1 MEKSYAKLV
10 HRARLVTAA
19 DAITAAIVS
28 LTRHSSRNVT
38 CSQCGNDD
46 RNRFEVTDID
56 HVSRSITEVQCSR
69 CKETSYVCHSQCYCR
84 IYPASN
90 GLECSYKKEITT
102 GCVPKCNKSIQIC
115 RILESTVSVLRNNIG
130 NRVCSCG
137 NQEPHQTKVICV
149 DRLGFITNLQC
160 YSCEKVL
167 TISPL
172 EVSYIVQ
179 TLYHGQTEKVSIFQ
193 QAFDGDHDE
202 HMQELCNILQRHSF
216 YNNSICP
223 EYDNGDPESCR
234 VTAIDKETGK
244 VTEVEFVTPGY
255 NQSLKITCHSGC
267 YYDKYP
273 SLTPFQYEV
282 TYKEK
287 IRMLLETTA
296 RRSQHIE
303 QSNNTYSGKAIL
315 SCTVLSAN
323 AAILRRH
330 SKDLTLCQNCKN
342 DDHENL
348 QVVEIDQHGFITR
361 VMCTRCGHSLSTDC
375 HRSPFYYEEIDESV
389 ALERGDHICWHRN
402 VSYWHH
408 AIVTRTDDQTVTL
421 AEYASHGFEV
431 SFNESRKN
439 RQDVSPSWSSG
450 IPYRITFED
459 CYTDEYTALRAE
471 KCIGEKHYNPLS
483 RNCEHSSQWCKT
495 GLSKSDQVVTWFS
508 SVAKPLFAF
517 GLRILS
523 VILIPVYQGMPR
535 SKGEGSKSNCRRVEE
550 FVYGVYLTIVFL
562 LFLVW
567 SLHRECKNLKP
578 ANTKWCCNR
587 PPSVACGLSI
597 RIITRELFA
606 VVGPFMAIQY
616 EYCDLYEELWKIRI
630 LFSVILLSTSV
641 TSYLLGLVIG
651 TVIGTLLEY
660 ISRRC
665 ICCVKSCVHRMQRTD
680 DLERRLLT
688 CEDPEINQERNV
700 CTESSLCGGETS
712 CLLANQR

>member
-28 LTRHSSRNVT
+28 LRRHSSRNVT

-402 VSYWHH
+402 LGYWHH

-421 AEYASHGFEV
+421 ASYGPYGRNVAFK
-431 SFNESRKN
+431 ESTKS
-439 RQDVSPSWSSG
+439 RQDVFPSCLSG
-450 IPYRITFED
+450 IPYRITYED

-471 KCIGEKHYNPLS
+471 KCIGEKHYNIFN

-495 GLSKSDQVVTWFS
+495 GLSKSDQ
-508 SVAKPLFAF
+508 L
-517 GLRILS
+517 
-523 VILIPVYQGMPR
+523 
-535 SKGEGSKSNCRRVEE
+535 
-550 FVYGVYLTIVFL
+550 FL
-562 LFLVW
+562 LQ
-567 SLHRECKNLKP
+567 SRC
-578 ANTKWCCNR
+578 
-587 PPSVACGLSI
+587 
-597 RIITRELFA
+597 
-606 VVGPFMAIQY
+606 
-616 EYCDLYEELWKIRI
+616 
-630 LFSVILLSTSV
+630 LLSF
-641 TSYLLGLVIG
+641 
-651 TVIGTLLEY
+651 
-660 ISRRC
+660 
-665 ICCVKSCVHRMQRTD
+665 
-680 DLERRLLT
+680 
-688 CEDPEINQERNV
+688 
-700 CTESSLCGGETS
+700 
-712 CLLANQR
+712 